1 MKVIGVGDNVVDQYA
16 HIRTMYPGGNA
27 LNFAAYASM
36 LGHEAAYL
44 GIFGNDSA
52 AKHVISVLDELG
64 VRHPHCLY
72 VSGENGCAQLKI
84 EDGERIFLG
93 SNAGGI
99 RKTTSMDFIFHHTD
113 YLREYSLIHSGCYS
127 YMEEQLPALQQLGV
141 PVSYDFSDD
150 FVLEEALPLCQYV
163 DFAFF
168 SCADYSLEQTRDI
181 IQQAH
186 DSGSRIVCV
195 TRGSEGAILFDG
207 KQWYQQAPE
216 YVTPVD
222 TMGAGDAFIT
232 AFLCHYLA
240 QTNIPDE
247 EAIPASLKQ
256 AALFSA
262 KICLKE
268 GAFGYGVRY

>member
-44 GIFGNDSA
+44 GIFGNDNA
-52 AKHVISVLDELG
+52 ARHVISVLDELG
-64 VRHPHCLY
+64 VKHPHCLY
-72 VSGENGCAQLKI
+72 VAGENGCAQLKI
-84 EDGERIFLG
+84 EQGERIFLG

-99 RKTTSMDFIFHHTD
+99 RKTTSMDFIFNHTD
-113 YLREYSLIHSGCYS
+113 YLREFSLIHSGCYS
-127 YMEEQLPALQQLGV
+127 YMEAQLPTLQQLGI

-150 FVLEEALPLCQYV
+150 FVLEEALPFCRYV

-186 DSGSRIVCV
+186 QSGSRIVCA

-216 YVTPVD
+216 YVAPVD

-240 QTNIPDE
+240 QQNVADE